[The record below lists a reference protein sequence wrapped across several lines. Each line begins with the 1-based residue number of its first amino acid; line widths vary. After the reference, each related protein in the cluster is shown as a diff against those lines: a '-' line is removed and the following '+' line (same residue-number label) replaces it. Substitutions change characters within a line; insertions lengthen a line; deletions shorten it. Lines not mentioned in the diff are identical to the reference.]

1 MQSAGRRKRSVR
13 GLADGARRAAE
24 LSRDP
29 DLRGAGGYGGRDL
42 VTGVIGRH
50 SNTEV
55 SARAAAEGTWEIRTN
70 YTQSEESD
78 MILIRLNAIAEA
90 ENLLW

>member
-1 MQSAGRRKRSVR
+1 MQSAGRRKRSVG
-13 GLADGARRAAE
+13 GLADGAGRAAE
-24 LSRDP
+24 LSRNP
-29 DLRGAGGYGGRDL
+29 VLRGAGYGGRDL
-42 VTGVIGRH
+42 VTGVVGRH

-78 MILIRLNAIAEA
+78 MILIRLLSN
-90 ENLLW
+90 